1 MADFTAAQHIHDIGS
16 ITNFMQSGKNLQDFL
31 FFKMDFENTMYVGID
46 VGAFIDKLLLNF

>member
-16 ITNFMQSGKNLQDFL
+16 ITNFMHSGKNLQDFL